1 MSFLKYQKQT
11 PEFLNNY
18 LKYRAFIEFKSKTTI
33 NETYFDLRTLLRY
46 IKVLLTD
53 KDKLNTI
60 TPDEFKKISI
70 IDITITDMSKVTTNN
85 LEKYIIFLANTL
97 NNDAKTRNRKLTST
111 KKFFE
116 YLEVNNLINI
126 NPVRNMTSGKVEKRI
141 PKYLNLNESKQ
152 LLANTIKS
160 DCRFKIRNYAIIC
173 IFLNCSLRLSELT
186 AINLSDFKIDNSEK
200 TLRIHGKGNKERII
214 YLNAVVC
221 EAITCYLEVRPALG
235 KDNKDHNALFI
246 SGQNKRISNRTIQTI
261 IKTELL
267 ALLNEN
273 PYKGKYHTH
282 TLRHTGATLLYNEKD
297 INIFVLKR
305 ILGHESLEATEI
317 YTHVSDQKLKYI
329 MEHCTISSIIE
340 RNGGQI

>member
-97 NNDAKTRNRKLTST
+97 NNDAKTRNRKFTST

-214 YLNAVVC
+214 YLNAAVC
-221 EAITCYLEVRPALG
+221 EAITCYLEVM
-235 KDNKDHNALFI
+235 
-246 SGQNKRISNRTIQTI
+246 T
-261 IKTELL
+261 
-267 ALLNEN
+267 
-273 PYKGKYHTH
+273 
-282 TLRHTGATLLYNEKD
+282 
-297 INIFVLKR
+297 
-305 ILGHESLEATEI
+305 
-317 YTHVSDQKLKYI
+317 
-329 MEHCTISSIIE
+329 
-340 RNGGQI
+340 